1 MVAAA
6 GELTCGWGPGDG
18 VAWWGTPDLEQMWSW
33 VGRMD
38 GGLFVFWERSHDRRD
53 VLI

>member
-18 VAWWGTPDLEQMWSW
+18 VAWWGTPDLEQMWLW

-38 GGLFVFWERSHDRRD
+38 GGLCSGRGHMTAETC
-53 VLI
+53 